1 MFLQAP
7 AGQGRCGEM
16 GWELEGVWHH
26 QTGLQQLPGEREPP
40 KISLG
45 TFQLQGQREG
55 TQNRSAAKPSIS
67 GKPCWLGVYSFR
79 TEVIYGCCH
88 KAASG

>member
-1 MFLQAP
+1 MW
-7 AGQGRCGEM
+7 GM

-55 TQNRSAAKPSIS
+55 TQNRSCSQAQHLWQALLAGSLFIQDGSYLRLLP
-67 GKPCWLGVYSFR
+67 
-79 TEVIYGCCH
+79 
-88 KAASG
+88 